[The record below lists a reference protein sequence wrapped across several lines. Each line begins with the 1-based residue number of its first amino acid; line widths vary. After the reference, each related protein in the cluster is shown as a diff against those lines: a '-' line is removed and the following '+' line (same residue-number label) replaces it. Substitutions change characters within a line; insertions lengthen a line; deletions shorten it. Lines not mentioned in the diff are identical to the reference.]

1 MHGDNK
7 DARLYKLQKDLESN
21 EEKIS
26 ILKQHLKLS
35 EVAVEKNNQEQ
46 KGLRTIRNDTA
57 TCLQITSRKAST
69 WKRKRRM
76 VKNWTN
82 WKEVQWTHEM
92 TQSSYKPIKENLTRH
107 GQKEHKVLKNKL
119 LMGLLSIKAD
129 HG

>member
-7 DARLYKLQKDLESN
+7 DSRLYKLQKDLEGK

-57 TCLQITSRKAST
+57 TCLQITSRKASNF
-69 WKRKRRM
+69 RCNR
-76 VKNWTN
+76 NN
-82 WKEVQWTHEM
+82 
-92 TQSSYKPIKENLTRH
+92 SPLN
-107 GQKEHKVLKNKL
+107 
-119 LMGLLSIKAD
+119 
-129 HG
+129 